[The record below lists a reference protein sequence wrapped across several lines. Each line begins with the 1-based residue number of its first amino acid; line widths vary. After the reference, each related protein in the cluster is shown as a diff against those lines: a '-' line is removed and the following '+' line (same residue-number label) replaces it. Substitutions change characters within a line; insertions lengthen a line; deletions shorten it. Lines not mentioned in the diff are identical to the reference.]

1 VHPADIQ
8 KTAITT
14 PFGSFEYLRM
24 PFELI
29 NAGAAFQWKVDRVV
43 ADLEVVFAY
52 MDDMDVASRVAE
64 EHAIHLHQLPASG
77 STGWS
82 STWRNASS
90 GRPASSSW
98 ATASLQR
105 EWSRCQRMCRR

>member
-1 VHPADIQ
+1 MNPAGIQ
-8 KTAITT
+8 KRAITAT
-14 PFGSFEYLRM
+14 FGSFEYLRM
-24 PFELI
+24 PFRLI
-29 NAGAAFQWKVDRVV
+29 NAGAAFQWKVDRAV

-52 MDDMDVASRVAE
+52 MDDMDVASRDAE
-64 EHAIHLHQLPASG
+64 EHAIHLHQQPTSG

-98 ATASLQR
+98 PS
-105 EWSRCQRMCRR
+105 EGSGRCSMAW